1 MGTIEAKPQ
10 GRGLRVAVVVSRFNH
25 LVSHRLLD
33 GCLARLRELGCEDVD
48 VLWVPG
54 AFELPLATQA
64 AAETGRYDALV
75 AVGAVIRGE
84 TSHFDYVCR
93 GVTDGLQQVSLR
105 SGSPVAFGVLT
116 TDTEEQ
122 ALERAAVPGEPGKN
136 KGAEAAEVA
145 LEMASLLATLR
156 RGK

>member
-1 MGTIEAKPQ
+1 
-10 GRGLRVAVVVSRFNH
+10 VVVSRFNH
-25 LVSHRLLD
+25 PVSHRLLD

-54 AFELPLATQA
+54 AFEIPLAAGA
-64 AAETGRYDALV
+64 AADTGRYDALV

-84 TSHFDYVCR
+84 TPHFDFVCR

-105 SGSPVAFGVLT
+105 VGCPVAFGVLT
-116 TDTEEQ
+116 TDTVEQ
-122 ALERAAVPGEPGKN
+122 ALQRAADPGGTGKN

-145 LEMASLLATLR
+145 LEMAGLLASLR
-156 RGK
+156 KAK

>member
-1 MGTIEAKPQ
+1 MRTIEAKPKGQ
-10 GRGLRVAVVVSRFNH
+10 GVRVAVVVSRFNH
-25 LVSHRLLD
+25 SVSQRLLD
-33 GCLARLRELGCEDVD
+33 GCLTRLRELGCDEVD

-54 AFELPLATQA
+54 AFEIPLATQA

-84 TSHFDYVCR
+84 TPHFDYVCR

-116 TDTEEQ
+116 TDTVEQ
-122 ALERAAVPGEPGKN
+122 ALKRAVAPGEPGKN

-145 LEMASLLATLR
+145 LEMASLLTTLR
-156 RGK
+156 TGK